1 MITMTIL
8 KETEA
13 LGGKVTRPRSLS
25 QEMVELGL
33 EPGFLNLPWELLPQS
48 WHLPWRSLRPLMPS
62 VWEFHLC
69 DAVRCRTCFEPSRP
83 FTLGL

>member
-1 MITMTIL
+1 MTIL

-33 EPGFLNLPWELLPQS
+33 EPGFLNLPRELLPQS
-48 WHLPWRSLRPLMPS
+48 WHLPWRPLRPSMPS
-62 VWEFHLC
+62 VWDFHLC
-69 DAVRCRTCFEPSRP
+69 DGVRCRTCFES
-83 FTLGL
+83 